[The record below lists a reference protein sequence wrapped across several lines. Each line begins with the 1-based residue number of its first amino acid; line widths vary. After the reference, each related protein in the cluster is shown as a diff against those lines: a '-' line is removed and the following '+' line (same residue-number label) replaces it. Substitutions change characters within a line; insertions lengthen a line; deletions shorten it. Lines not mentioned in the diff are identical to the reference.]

1 MTSWYIL
8 GLLGRR
14 RRYFAHHRASLRLCL
29 HHIVSAVASRH
40 EATVVQGVMLLSHG
54 SLDIIRKR
62 VGLHHLLDTCIV
74 LRLLL
79 LTVLSLTIVRSWVK
93 MNLRLFELLRA
104 SSDLVENVC
113 VQVGCRRH

>member
-1 MTSWYIL
+1 MTSRYIL

-14 RRYFAHHRASLRLCL
+14 CRHFAHHRASLRLCL
-29 HHIVSAVASRH
+29 NHIVSAVASGH
-40 EATVVQGVMLLSHG
+40 EASVVQGVMLLSHG

-62 VGLHHLLDTCIV
+62 VCLHHLLDPCIV

-79 LTVLSLTIVRSWVK
+79 LAMLSLTIVRSRVE
-93 MNLRLFELLRA
+93 MNLGLFELLGA

-113 VQVGCRRH
+113 VNMRC